1 MPVNLTKYRPHLLIA
16 AELLLVIA
24 LALLATRPLW
34 HFGPDVRV
42 RGQEFSYLVG
52 SGAVAAV
59 TFEHTGR
66 IPLWNSW
73 MGRGEPLLENSF
85 SYVNNPLM
93 FLPVLAWGPYD
104 GAKIAVIAHAVIAG
118 LGGWMLAY
126 LVGLKTAGRLL
137 SAGLFAGHGGIVGAI
152 GMGFYQMSLSQAYVP
167 WIYAGTI
174 GTLRRRDRWS
184 VGLLVVGTALLL
196 FAGTFWYALPTAIGV
211 ALLVGFGLFERDAA
225 GRIRLNAVALRRI
238 ATAAVLIGAVAAV
251 RLIPQA
257 VNHEYVT
264 HVEEYF
270 PNPPRDFGWTAGLYF
285 SPTMPP
291 DSQISSLYFF
301 YTLSPV
307 FLILLLVGRT
317 LIIPVGGKTP
327 GTGRLI
333 VPAAIAWLIFTTW
346 AQEGGPFWVWVY
358 ETIPLLR
365 EWRFVTR
372 MLAAGIPFLILIAA
386 ILFDDLVSAA
396 QRWMRLSE
404 PGTVGQLA
412 RALTALA
419 LYGIGGLAVVD
430 TLYNWQRESGI
441 EPVLRYTEPYMT
453 YERARRPFDFIS
465 LQEWDFYNYFDHY
478 ELLIRTAYGN
488 PDYQAGAV
496 APTLGTIDM
505 MGYPAPEAIEY
516 HGDFARWLA
525 EHGYIAQPRPAGIST
540 GTHWINPEIPPYAF
554 RAPVGLFAPDRRD
567 PLTAAEVEPV
577 PYQYMMDTIRVMLE
591 RSAADQVVVV
601 TETAYPGWT
610 VTIDGQPAALE
621 SVGGLIGVRPG
632 ASDGPIE
639 IVFAYRPGVLYV
651 SSGITLV
658 GAVALAV
665 YLLRGERL
673 LRRRVQG

>member
-1 MPVNLTKYRPHLLIA
+1 
-16 AELLLVIA
+16 
-24 LALLATRPLW
+24 
-34 HFGPDVRV
+34 
-42 RGQEFSYLVG
+42 
-52 SGAVAAV
+52 VAAV

-126 LVGLKTAGRLL
+126 LAGLKTAGRLL

-211 ALLVGFGLFERDAA
+211 ALLVGFGLFEHDAA

-238 ATAAVLIGAVAAV
+238 AVAAVLIGAVAAV

-333 VPAAIAWLIFTTW
+333 IPAAIAWLDSAAGAAT
-346 AQEGGPFWVWVY
+346 AQRLGIPVPVPANVGECQPGQQLPVAQISSPIAGQTVQGTIAITGTITALDFNRYQIELAPANTQNWVLVAGPFGNQVTNSQLASFDTTRVPNGEY
-358 ETIPLLR
+358 QLR
-365 EWRFVTR
+365 LTAFSN
-372 MLAAGIPFLILIAA
+372 AGGYLYRTVNILISNVLPTATPTLLPTAPPA
-386 ILFDDLVSAA
+386 ILPTF
-396 QRWMRLSE
+396 
-404 PGTVGQLA
+404 G
-412 RALTALA
+412 
-419 LYGIGGLAVVD
+419 
-430 TLYNWQRESGI
+430 
-441 EPVLRYTEPYMT
+441 PVIPTFPPVFETPL
-453 YERARRPFDFIS
+453 PF
-465 LQEWDFYNYFDHY
+465 
-478 ELLIRTAYGN
+478 
-488 PDYQAGAV
+488 
-496 APTLGTIDM
+496 PTLGPT
-505 MGYPAPEAIEY
+505 PTL
-516 HGDFARWLA
+516 DF
-525 EHGYIAQPRPAGIST
+525 
-540 GTHWINPEIPPYAF
+540 
-554 RAPVGLFAPDRRD
+554 
-567 PLTAAEVEPV
+567 
-577 PYQYMMDTIRVMLE
+577 
-591 RSAADQVVVV
+591 
-601 TETAYPGWT
+601 
-610 VTIDGQPAALE
+610 
-621 SVGGLIGVRPG
+621 
-632 ASDGPIE
+632 GP
-639 IVFAYRPGVLYV
+639 
-651 SSGITLV
+651 
-658 GAVALAV
+658 
-665 YLLRGERL
+665 
-673 LRRRVQG
+673 